1 MTLPVSIR
9 NDISFRK
16 AVMLTRKSFFNVCAS
31 KIWNIHIDNL
41 DMDSADFYE
50 AKETIAIAM
59 LSNVSVMDI
68 INEIH
73 QQSADTI
80 LEDMEVTLEFFKQ
93 CRRAINGD

>member
-1 MTLPVSIR
+1 MTLPISIR

-16 AVMLTRKSFFNVCAS
+16 AVTLTRKSFFNVSAS
-31 KIWNIHIDNL
+31 KIWNIHIDDL
-41 DMDSADFYE
+41 DMDAENFHE
-50 AKETIAIAM
+50 AKETIAVAM

-80 LEDMEVTLEFFKQ
+80 LEDMEVTLEFFER
-93 CRRAINGD
+93 CRRAINGN